1 MEYCRVSIVWGW
13 FSMMSL
19 LELPRFVDGFRFE
32 GFSGWL
38 VGDWYPRVE
47 CRRVGLKKPYMK
59 SKTAV
64 RVSWRVW

>member
-1 MEYCRVSIVWGW
+1 
-13 FSMMSL
+13 MMSL